1 MIEYLRAQIYKL
13 LDLILAPFWEWLSKS
28 SWTVRFAVFFVCS
41 SALGAIVYPAGAR
54 DVLLRSSCFFQA
66 LSANG
71 ASIPFPETTLEKLK
85 AVRSHLALSVKNDV
99 ANLNAG
105 ILTPWSSA
113 QAVLALSATGIVEQV
128 KSDNVIAFIRN
139 KKVTGCG
146 CWHEIPGMHPSDP
159 VCVFASGWIIAAMAA
174 VDVAVQ
180 GDELSFILG
189 TQSPD
194 GWWAMFPVNTE
205 QSAYASSYATGWNIL
220 GLQTQLDKGLVP
232 IESRLAVSNAIKRGA
247 AWLLNVRGNGSRW
260 SSYPNTPGSKTSEAI
275 SGLVIHAL
283 HHTVPDQT
291 GEIERDWL
299 TNLPAIWTKI
309 EDTDPV
315 YVEVFS
321 GGKLVGIDQFVQIRL
336 PWMLVATIDSYSSG
350 TAFNRSTALFWLNKV
365 LSQKSVANA
374 DVGLAN
380 WWRAE
385 FLFSLGHILRSS
397 D

>member
-1 MIEYLRAQIYKL
+1 MIEYLKTQVYKL
-13 LDLILAPFWEWLSKS
+13 LDLILAPFWGWLSKS
-28 SWTVRFAVFFVCS
+28 SWTMRFAVFFVCS
-41 SALGAIVYPAGAR
+41 FILGAIVYPAGAR
-54 DVLLRSSCFFQA
+54 DGLLKSSCFFRA
-66 LSANG
+66 LSAKG
-71 ASIPFPETTLEKLK
+71 ASIPLPEATLGTLK
-85 AVRSHLALSVKNDV
+85 AVKLHLVLSVKNDV

-113 QAVLALSATGIVEQV
+113 QALLALSATGMVEQI
-128 KSDNVIAFIRN
+128 KSDNVITFIRD
-139 KKVTGCG
+139 KKETPCG

-159 VCVFASGWIIAAMAA
+159 VCVFASGWIIAAMAELN
-174 VDVAVQ
+174 VHVQ
-180 GDELSFILG
+180 SDELNFILQ

-194 GWWAMFPVNTE
+194 GWWAMFPVNID
-205 QSAYASSYATGWNIL
+205 QSVYASSYATGWNIL
-220 GLQTQLDKGLVP
+220 GLQAQMDKGLVP
-232 IESRLAVSNAIKRGA
+232 SEGRAVVSDAIRRGA
-247 AWLLNVRGNGSRW
+247 AWLLNVRGDGSRW
-260 SSYPNTPGSKTSEAI
+260 RSYPNAPGSKISEAI
-275 SGLVIHAL
+275 SGLVVHAL

-321 GGKLVGIDQFVQIRL
+321 GGKLIGIDQFIQIRL

-350 TAFNRSTALFWLNKV
+350 NVFNRTTALFWLNKV
-365 LSQKSVANA
+365 LSQKGVANA

-385 FLFSLGHILRSS
+385 FLFSLGHILHSS